1 MKMKPILCGCLIS
14 MGWLMT
20 GFSWSAVEP
29 EDVEPARIIVDS
41 STMRRPGQT
50 EAGRLDTHETAL
62 AGLYDRPGFSLID
75 DFSTTPGDVLFRP
88 VLGEQKILFVL
99 VYYPGEEEPLL
110 TEEGAREVAGAV
122 KEGLERNSY
131 GRATFIIDVTPP
143 LAMPQPIAYYQSGPT
158 LVRVRADA
166 LRLAKAAGFPVET
179 YDREVILSPK
189 IWPYATGQGT
199 LNGRTAFVGCGWCP
213 YLVLHELGHTFGWMH
228 ANFWR
233 VTTGSPISP
242 DGREIEYGDPFD
254 IMGDQL
260 KGRRRSFH
268 HYNPWFK
275 SRVGWIPPTNILN
288 VTWSGV
294 ITVTIRALERAPQPG
309 LDVTE
314 YTAVRIPRNS
324 RQDYWLFY
332 RAEEP
337 YASDGLIITWG
348 ARSNIPAS
356 ILLDM
361 TPGSQEE
368 DWQDVEL
375 GVGQTFVDPAAG
387 VEITVLEKTVNAL
400 QVEVAVQSRVVNRV
414 PVIDVVS
421 PGGDRVVHGTVVYEA
436 TAYDPDVGAEN
447 GAGIA
452 GVTLY
457 LHALDDPLI
466 AALRHGQEPPHP
478 IVAATRT
485 APPYALEVRTDGDTL
500 AVPDGVYALVVTARG
515 RDGSRNT
522 IWFPHIVDNTGPSF

>member
-1 MKMKPILCGCLIS
+1 MKMKAVLSSCLIG

-20 GFSWSAVEP
+20 GFSWSVAGPGSAEP
-29 EDVEPARIIVDS
+29 VPIVDFS
-41 STMRRPGQT
+41 AMRRPGSPQVDLLDAH
-50 EAGRLDTHETAL
+50 EAVLVRDQQ
-62 AGLYDRPGFSLID
+62 PGFGQID
-75 DFSTTPGDVLFRP
+75 DVPTAPGDILLRP
-88 VLGEQKILFVL
+88 LLGERRILFVL

-110 TEEGAREVAGAV
+110 TEEGARQVAEVV

-131 GRATFIIDVTPP
+131 GRATFTIDVTPP
-143 LAMPQPIAYYQSGPT
+143 LPMPQPVAYYQNGPT

-166 LRLAKAAGFPVET
+166 LQMARREGFAVED
-179 YDREVILSPK
+179 YDRALIFSPK

-199 LNGRTAFVGCGWCP
+199 LNGHTALVGCGWCP
-213 YLVLHELGHTFGWMH
+213 YLVLHELGHTFDWMH

-288 VTWSGV
+288 VTWSGA
-294 ITVTIRALERAPQPG
+294 ITVTIRALERTPQPG
-309 LDVTE
+309 PDVTE

-375 GVGQTFVDPAAG
+375 GIGQTFTDPAAG
-387 VEITVLEKTVNAL
+387 VEITLLEKSVNAL
-400 QVEVAVQSRVVNRV
+400 RVRVAVESRVVDRL

-421 PGGDRVVHGTVVYEA
+421 PGGDRVVAGAVRYEV
-436 TAYDPDVGAEN
+436 TAYDPDVRAVN
-447 GAGIA
+447 GSGIER
-452 GVTLY
+452 VELY

-466 AALRHGQEPPHP
+466 ASLRRGQEPPHP
-478 IVAATRT
+478 VMTMTRT
-485 APPYALEVRTDGDTL
+485 APPYVLEVQTEGD
-500 AVPDGVYALVVTARG
+500 AEIPDGIYALVVTAIG
-515 RDGSRNT
+515 RDGGRNT
-522 IWFPHIVDNTGPSF
+522 IWFPHIIDNTGPSF